1 MNIYLINDIT
11 IIAKNEI
18 EAKTFFNQI
27 LLLNSNKY
35 KKIFA
40 IESID
45 TEMEWT
51 HIDYFKYENITIK
64 KIGFADE
71 NVKRCVAISN
81 ESVMSILLNSI
92 NKEA

>member
-1 MNIYLINDIT
+1 MNIYIINDIT
-11 IIAKNEI
+11 IVAKNEI

-35 KKIFA
+35 RKIFA

-71 NVKRCVAISN
+71 NVKHGVAISN
-81 ESVMSILLNSI
+81 ESVMSILLNNI